1 MKAFMD
7 YRAARA
13 LPAVFT
19 RSAPKARLAA
29 LAAILCA
36 GLLGGAAGAADL
48 NDPNDSSNY
57 NNSPI
62 RLTTTPRT
70 SNDERGRT
78 ADDDRTPTDT
88 RRTPRPPYVP
98 GEFELYVNRLLG
110 VDVSAYDPTARTQAD
125 NSDTRDT
132 RDGRELNDTDV
143 HPRRPPLLIR
153 RLGADLMLDP
163 GSMGVSEG
171 PRAVGEDYVIGI
183 GDEVQLTLW
192 GSIDADLRLVVDRVG
207 RINVPRVGPIMVAG
221 VRYGE
226 LSNVIRSRTAQVFK
240 NFQLSTALGRLRSF
254 RIYVT
259 GFTQRP
265 GPYNVSS
272 LSTIVN
278 GLMQAGGPSAAGSFR
293 QIQLRRGGKTVARF
307 DIYDLLLRG
316 DKSADLALQADDVIY
331 IGPVG
336 AQAAIL
342 GSVNKAAI
350 VELKPGE
357 TVNDVLA
364 MAGGFSAV
372 ADRSRLSVERLSD
385 RHDRRVDQIDL
396 PAQAQAPIGNGD
408 VLRAFS
414 AVDAALAQD
423 RQYKRVR
430 VEGEV
435 MRPGDYLLPP
445 SSSLQDALKAAG
457 GLSPQAYIF
466 GTDFSRESVRK
477 VQQEN
482 YDRALRDMETDFTR
496 ATTTQKALSADEAAA
511 QAQRS
516 VGTSR
521 LIERLRSIR
530 PTGRIVLQLEPNA
543 RDLPQLVVEDGDR
556 ITIPALPTTVGV
568 FGSVFNAGS
577 YLLVRGSSLDDIMK
591 LAGGAKKGA
600 DTGSIF
606 VVRANGGVVSAR
618 QSGSGWLS
626 IGSGISNVAA
636 LPGDTII
643 VPEELDKTTFMQAAQ
658 QWTQILYQ
666 FGLGAAAL
674 KTLKN

>member
-1 MKAFMD
+1 MD

-13 LPAVFT
+13 LPTVFT
-19 RSAPKARLAA
+19 RSAPKAWLAA
-29 LAAILCA
+29 LATALCA
-36 GLLGGAAGAADL
+36 TLLSGAATAADL
-48 NDPNDSSNY
+48 NDGTD
-57 NNSPI
+57 NNASPI
-62 RLTTTPRT
+62 RLTTPRAAT
-70 SNDERGRT
+70 DDRTRT
-78 ADDDRTPTDT
+78 ADDDRLPAEA
-88 RRTPRPPYVP
+88 RRTPRQPYVP

-110 VDVSAYDPTARTQAD
+110 VDTSAYEPNARNQAD
-125 NSDTRDT
+125 TAESRDPRDT
-132 RDGRELNDTDV
+132 RDGRDFNDSDAHT
-143 HPRRPPLLIR
+143 RRPPLLIR
-153 RLGADLMLDP
+153 RMGADLMLDA
-163 GSMGVSEG
+163 GMGNAEG

-183 GDEVQLTLW
+183 GDEVQVTLW
-192 GSIDADLRLVVDRVG
+192 GSVDADLRLVVDRVG
-207 RINVPRVGPIMVAG
+207 RITVPRVGPIMVAG

-226 LSNVIRSRTAQVFK
+226 LSNVVRSRVAQVFK
-240 NFQLSTALGRLRSF
+240 NFQVSTALGRLRSF

-265 GPYNVSS
+265 GPYHVSS

-293 QIQLRRGGKTVARF
+293 QIQLRRAGKTVARF
-307 DIYDLLLRG
+307 DTYDLLLRG
-316 DKSADLALQADDVIY
+316 DKSADLALQAEDVIY

-336 AQAAIL
+336 PQAAIL

-357 TVNDVLA
+357 TVSDVLA

-372 ADRSRLSVERLSD
+372 ADHSRLSVERLSD
-385 RHDRRVDQIDL
+385 RNDRRVEEVSL

-414 AVDAALAQD
+414 AVDAMLAQD

-435 MRPGDYLLPP
+435 LRPGDYLLPP
-445 SSSLQDALKAAG
+445 SSTLQDALKAAG
-457 GLSPQAYIF
+457 GLSPQAYVF

-511 QAQRS
+511 QAQRAA
-516 VGTSR
+516 GTAR

-530 PTGRIVLQLEPNA
+530 PTGRIVLQLEPIA

-556 ITIPALPTTVGV
+556 LTIPALPTTVGV

-577 YLLVRGSSLDDIMK
+577 YLLTKGSSLDDIMR

>member
-1 MKAFMD
+1 MSLSLLMGVAF
-7 YRAARA
+7 AADVNDA
-13 LPAVFT
+13 TTNDNTPSST
-19 RSAPKARLAA
+19 RLSAPR
-29 LAAILCA
+29 
-36 GLLGGAAGAADL
+36 
-48 NDPNDSSNY
+48 SN
-57 NNSPI
+57 
-62 RLTTTPRT
+62 
-70 SNDERGRT
+70 
-78 ADDDRTPTDT
+78 DDRTRSVDDERQSIDARRPT
-88 RRTPRPPYVP
+88 RPRYEP

-110 VDVSAYDPTARTQAD
+110 IDVSAYETTRSQATTDARD
-125 NSDTRDT
+125 SRLSDTRDAADA
-132 RDGRELNDTDV
+132 RDMRDT
-143 HPRRPPLLIR
+143 RPPLPIR
-153 RLGADLMLDP
+153 RLGADLVLD
-163 GSMGVSEG
+163 GSYGAGEG
-171 PRAVGEDYVIGI
+171 PRAVGEDYVLGI
-183 GDEVQLTLW
+183 GDEVQITLW

-207 RINVPRVGPIMVAG
+207 RINIPRVGPVMVAG

-226 LSNVIRSRTAQVFK
+226 LNNVVRSRVGQVFK
-240 NFQLSTALGRLRSF
+240 NFQVSTALGRLRSF
-254 RIYVT
+254 RIYVA

-265 GPYNVSS
+265 GPYTVSS

-278 GLMQAGGPSAAGSFR
+278 GLIQAGGPSAAGSFR
-293 QIQLRRGGKTVARF
+293 QIELRRGGRTVSHF

-316 DKSADLALQADDVIY
+316 DKSADLALQAEDVLY

-336 AQAAIL
+336 PQAAIL
-342 GSVNKAAI
+342 GSVNKASI
-350 VELKPGE
+350 VELKSGE
-357 TVNDVLA
+357 TVADVLN

-372 ADRSRLSVERLSD
+372 ADRSRLTVERLSD
-385 RHDRRVDQIDL
+385 RNDQRVVQLDL
-396 PAQAQAPIGNGD
+396 PAQMKAPIGNGD

-414 AVDAALAQD
+414 AVDAALARD

-435 MRPGDYLLPP
+435 QRSGDYLLPP
-445 SSSLQDALKAAG
+445 NSTLQDALRAAG
-457 GLSPQAYIF
+457 GLTPQAYVF

-496 ATTTQKALSADEAAA
+496 ATSTQKALSADEAAA
-511 QAQRS
+511 QAQRA

-530 PTGRIVLQLEPNA
+530 PTGRVVLQIEPSSSA
-543 RDLPQLVVEDGDR
+543 LPQLVIEDGDR
-556 ITIPALPTTVGV
+556 LLIPARPTTVGV

-577 YLLVRGSSLDDIMK
+577 YLLTDGSTMDDVMR

-606 VVRANGGVVSAR
+606 VVRANGSVVSAR
-618 QSGSGWLS
+618 QASSGWFS
-626 IGSGISNVAA
+626 AGSGINNLPA

-643 VPEELDKTTFMQAAQ
+643 VPEELDKTTFAQSAQ

-674 KTLKN
+674 KTLK